1 MEKSPQVEKDSLAGQ
16 RCMYANWE
24 RENGQHRH
32 IVGGNP
38 SVEKQKEE
46 KERLWKYGIA
56 CGQEKN
62 HGPQTGEQEIQREPV
77 STLQAALGPKGQSC
91 QSLHDFLRT
100 GDHSVRAGVVGSDLR
115 GTLRENSPLP

>member
-1 MEKSPQVEKDSLAGQ
+1 MEKPPQVEKDSLAGQ

-62 HGPQTGEQEIQREPV
+62 QDRRLENKKYREY
-77 STLQAALGPKGQSC
+77 Q
-91 QSLHDFLRT
+91 FL
-100 GDHSVRAGVVGSDLR
+100 L
-115 GTLRENSPLP
+115 